1 MNLPVELSFAWNQVP
16 IMAEVLERAG
26 SRDRKVIREAAMK
39 LDIKNVMA
47 TRHVVGQ
54 AMAFDFTVPHRTEVS
69 GRARYPVAEGKTR
82 RCLSAKSCASEGG
95 LEITQQ
101 RSGL

>member
-1 MNLPVELSFAWNQVP
+1 VKVNLPVELSFAWNQVP

-54 AMAFDFTVPHRTEVS
+54 AMAFDSQCRIAPKYRGALIIQWQKGKPVVV
-69 GRARYPVAEGKTR
+69 YPPNLAQ
-82 RCLSAKSCASEGG
+82 AKAVW
-95 LEITQQ
+95 
-101 RSGL
+101 R